1 METRLIRFEE
11 KKSNLGSLVAVQEP
25 DAIPFGIQR
34 VYYIYGV
41 GSATYRRGYH
51 AHKDLEQVL
60 ICVSGS
66 VKVLVK
72 NPNELKVFH
81 LDDPSVGLFIGKMLW
96 REMFEFSKGAVLLV
110 LASRKYDEKDYYRDY
125 EVYEKAYLAQR
136 RGI

>member
-11 KKSNLGSLVAVQEP
+11 KKSSLGSLVAIQDP
-25 DAIPFGIQR
+25 DSIPFGIQR

-41 GSATYRRGYH
+41 ASDTYRRGFH
-51 AHKDLEQVL
+51 AHQDLEQVL

-72 NPNELKVFH
+72 TPDEAKIFH
-81 LDDPSVGLFIGKMLW
+81 LDDPSTGLYIGKMLW
-96 REMFEFSKGAVLLV
+96 REMFEFSKDAVLLV

-125 EVYEKAYLAQR
+125 EVYEKAYMAQR
-136 RGI
+136 RGK